1 MIHLKKLY
9 DSFRVSLTSMGWR
22 NLGCQVIQGLFPGRD
37 SPIIL
42 DLLFDLAT
50 WHAYAKLRVHTEQ
63 TLTSFDAVRK
73 FQRTT
78 CMTYRTTELP
88 QEHAARGRRT
98 AALAAKQGLD
108 IPTRHGSNPKTKSLN
123 LSTYKYSLRIMN
135 LETNT
140 TRA

>member
-1 MIHLKKLY
+1 
-9 DSFRVSLTSMGWR
+9 MGWR
-22 NLGCQVIQGLFPGRD
+22 SLGCQVIGIVCTWTVKLFRD
-37 SPIIL
+37 YFLSGTHRLSIIL

-98 AALAAKQGLD
+98 AALAAKQGLG
-108 IPTRHGSNPKTKSLN
+108 IPTRHGSNPKVKSLN